1 MNRFTIWIFLA
12 FFFSTLSF
20 VAVPTA
26 QAVRLTSSGS
36 NDEYVAVSNYAFS
49 YSSTPLELIGVC
61 NTNGAKDSSWDAPS
75 TCDDSGENCWAVSGG
90 GGESASL
97 EVKSMRKAF
106 FHYYAKDHKASGQ
119 GTCTFYIGSTYF
131 GLSFDY
137 ESTGVDFTL
146 SLQVLD
152 TGDSTWRGGAGEV
165 CYETGTGGS
174 GSVNGIGYSTEDSHD
189 EQLNTICNEDYI
201 ISLVADPEISDGAG
215 IAVINS
221 PYGLQQGVQSAPSTS
236 SSLAKAGEFTP
247 EPAGR
252 RRFAD
257 RVSPEGRWLVTSD
270 SEGETMNGVLVSGTE
285 ESIVEFATCSQ
296 TSSND
301 NDDPGLAS
309 YIYNC
314 DFISEDGTSKRSE
327 QVSLLG
333 THMRARAL
341 SAPNKIREVRT
352 SGTEIAIGTGSAIRQ
367 LAEIARV
374 TRLEPTSNK
383 KKGSIELSSSS
394 SDGDVVV
401 WHAVTKTGRIAMLQ
415 YEQAGRLEIVR
426 HSSKS
431 LSPSFTTCSE
441 FSQDQRTG
449 KYLCQGNLRCTG
461 DDCPETSWSAAS
473 IVDFPNALFKNRPCQ
488 VGQGKHAIKPKL
500 RLAKL
505 GRPGNKARLKFDTS
519 FQLAPGEKV
528 RPDKDGFRFLVEDA
542 DGSTV
547 VDLDL
552 PSNSASR
559 NTRNAGNKHRDEG
572 PWSVSKDKRSFRYR
586 SKGAD
591 GMVSTVKIKR
601 SDKRTNEWSV
611 GVFGKKGI
619 FGNDKLLLPLR
630 ASLSLDPTDSNSPSC
645 SSVNFSQDDQ
655 PDCLQQED
663 DGGSKIICRSR

>member
-12 FFFSTLSF
+12 FFFSTFSF

-49 YSSTPLELIGVC
+49 YSSTPLKLRGVC

-174 GSVNGIGYSTEDSHD
+174 GSVNGVEYSTEDSHD

-201 ISLVADPEISDGAG
+201 ISLVADPEISDGA
-215 IAVINS
+215 
-221 PYGLQQGVQSAPSTS
+221 VQSAPSTS

-415 YEQAGRLEIVR
+415 YEQEGRLEIVR
-426 HSSKS
+426 HSSTS

-559 NTRNAGNKHRDEG
+559 NTRNAGNKHREEG

-586 SKGAD
+586 SEGAD